1 MVLKILRKLF
11 LLELFVDNHDEKMTV
26 LGIFMIGFF
35 LVFPAV
41 FYFLYSK
48 TGSLYFRVIISV
60 CILVLEAMS
69 GTYGTRVAH
78 KKGTLRDTLHKR
90 AEATLTRYCLRLKA

>member
-48 TGSLYFRVIISV
+48 TGSLYFRVINSV

>member
-11 LLELFVDNHDEKMTV
+11 LLELFVDNHDEKKTV

-48 TGSLYFRVIISV
+48 TGSLYFRVINSV

>member
-48 TGSLYFRVIISV
+48 TGSLYFRVINSV

-90 AEATLTRYCLRLKA
+90 AEATLTRYCFG

>member
-1 MVLKILRKLF
+1 MGLKILRKRF
-11 LLELFVDNHDEKMTV
+11 LDKLFVDNHDEKMAV
-26 LGIFMIGFF
+26 LGLFMIGFF
-35 LVFPAV
+35 PCFPAV

-48 TGSLYFRVIISV
+48 TGSLYFRVINSV

-78 KKGTLRDTLHKR
+78 KKGSLRDTLHKR
-90 AEATLTRYCLRLKA
+90 AEATLTRYCFG

>member
-48 TGSLYFRVIISV
+48 TGSLYFRVINSV

-90 AEATLTRYCLRLKA
+90 AEATLTRYCLRLKL